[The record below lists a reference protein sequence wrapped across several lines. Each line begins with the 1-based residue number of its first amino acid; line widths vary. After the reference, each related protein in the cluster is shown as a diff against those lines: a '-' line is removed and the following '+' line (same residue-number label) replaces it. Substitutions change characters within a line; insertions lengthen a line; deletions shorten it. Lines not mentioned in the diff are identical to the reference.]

1 MFNKLKDN
9 VTKTKDT
16 RKVPDDG
23 TSLQPIDVVD
33 IDCDAP
39 CCFWSASNDA
49 AGDRNHPDV
58 RSRTSSTGSRCSLN
72 STTAANADPSA
83 GPALLEW
90 TTDSIQGDSDSAS
103 VISSVCPST
112 AEASV
117 FQARYQ
123 KLHRLARGFKDKYQ
137 QAMDRFKKVE
147 QERDHLRELLA
158 TQQTQAFRR
167 MDELREELALDKKAK
182 QDVDVNY
189 NLMLSEKEEF
199 IQVLRLQVSLL
210 KEGKDLPPELE
221 AKISAGHARE
231 VQRQRSL
238 EQENEELKTE
248 VRTLAT
254 QLQLTTTQLEK
265 QTVQRSQLEQA
276 LSAHQVKLKQFQ
288 AQIEEFGPLKRELT
302 DSKLAQSALEEQ
314 VRGLKT
320 QLSSLMVPTAVIACE
335 TEVPAQAEP
344 PQASKDLKEP
354 NDAIKLLELQVADLS
369 KTLEETRAHLIS
381 SEAVQTQL
389 RSELDDYKKEEPNHR
404 ELRKQYEQTVVRL
417 TEMERLL
424 SEKTEEFI
432 SGTRALEAM
441 NVREQD
447 LVAKLDDTRA
457 RLVGMKSQL
466 DASTLKLA
474 EFEQKE
480 TVWKTNEEDYETL
493 RREHSVL
500 VDFNRQLQSRLTSR
514 LQASGLPLDNDETSS
529 LEGLIEQLLGFVSTA
544 AHRLGKATEENA
556 EQVRIL
562 TEKHAADVNS
572 LRDSLT
578 TEHSLRDE
586 LEQRAKQLQTKIDQ
600 TEDQLANIQLN
611 LSEAKSVLSLK
622 EEEIQSLTVK
632 LQEVIERNTELQA
645 RFSNAERETEDLTAL
660 RQATEV
666 LCKERDEL
674 LAKLSTAECERRT
687 EYATLMSQ
695 TEEISSALAAAN
707 RRLQATVKQYSDV
720 AAEITSLRQQ
730 LTAAQSCLQ
739 ALRSDLKLYEVD
751 SMDTVSGIVF
761 QSIDEVETS
770 CLELMGKFFEEET
783 NTSQKLH
790 SLQARLI
797 AMEDELV
804 HWKRKYSCLEDSLN
818 SQTTVITEFRSS
830 VHNQPD
836 TNAGSS
842 VQPLQTCLDELT
854 FLHQSTD
861 SALLLSRDAQISELK
876 EQLSTLRSTT
886 SLQLQEVVVHVEQA
900 KTQVQQEVRDWDL
913 RCSQACEQIN
923 AQHDRLSS
931 LVNLV
936 NASLGR
942 LAKAEHQLELVRV
955 EQHQSV
961 NTSLREELNRTRT
974 DLTELETEKGQLLD
988 ELNHTKQQFDAL
1000 QTQFQDTVQ
1009 RIDGNATAHATAVL
1023 RSRLERLKASS
1034 SLIDQVLSDD
1044 LPFSKRVTSVEKCFQ
1059 DLVAQLLLTNQPV
1072 WSCDALAYEPI
1083 EQQLDELEHAFDR
1096 TVLRLDEQKHLT
1108 DKEVQRLSLEL
1119 SSAQGRLHQTTDLL
1133 NNAEANTSLCMDRI
1147 QKLENELLSEQEQRE
1162 ELRIKLTEVQQS
1174 LEAVRKDREESVATI
1189 QHQLDTTIQ
1198 DLATARSSLAERET
1212 ELSNL
1217 AAGTES
1223 LKHQLS
1229 NVERTYTEMIK
1240 QTIALQ
1246 SHCLRTRTDR
1256 AREWLTRNCDKL
1268 DLNGPDSLTNQF
1280 ESIQQLVVDS
1290 DTLDFTEPSLVSAV
1304 LERFAQA
1311 EQWLVDLSTKAN
1323 QLQSS
1328 RHEELIELE
1337 TLRAS
1342 ERQLVDKCVMLEQR
1356 GSELQ
1361 TELKKLAQTHSELAD
1376 LQKAVAEK
1384 NDLVMFM
1391 ESELDEF
1398 KKKQDVLNSELASKQ
1413 TEMDQLT
1420 TEVSTW
1426 KTQFSN
1432 LQQQLDQTS
1441 GECTELQEKLIETKR
1456 TAEEEKH
1463 ALQQSLEASASVKEG
1478 QLKQQLK
1485 DLKTRLKQVLQESE
1499 TLRKSN
1505 VSFVNRENEMNSQLK
1520 DLEAQLA
1527 LERHECD
1534 NLRNRITQ
1542 LREQLEAVPV
1552 EPEVTVEPQP
1562 LVMSSTK
1569 PTAHNDP
1576 MADFREDLQHA
1587 TELLKAEHAAHI
1599 QEMQCDLSQQ
1609 LRAREEELRTE
1620 FQKTLDLARATETQ
1634 LRQSHQSEMDAMQ
1647 RRLSELVNQNHSLQ
1661 TKLDQLQA
1669 EFMTLEQESKLH
1681 SLEIPAS
1688 QPTEQNG
1695 ELELLRARVAELQT
1709 QLSQVEQSTV
1719 TDPSYQRTGSPSQTS
1734 RTDCLQSNSTRGT
1747 EHWSSTEYD
1756 PLDPVQL
1763 AKPSDWVEQLRSEIM
1778 RADSIDSVHPAV
1790 RTGHFVHTVSAQD
1803 YEALQLH
1810 NADLQNQLHQL
1821 AADFEA
1827 LRVRCSSCNGSV
1839 EHGSLTIPPYSPVLS
1854 PSVGGLHE
1862 LVEYEYLRN
1871 VLFEYMT
1878 GRETATLAKVLCSI
1892 LRFNAEQT
1900 KRVLQYEDD
1909 KSRTWFIQTKIE

>member
-9 VTKTKDT
+9 VTKTKDAH
-16 RKVPDDG
+16 KVTDG
-23 TSLQPIDVVD
+23 DNSVQPIDVVD
-33 IDCDAP
+33 VDCDAL
-39 CCFWSASNDA
+39 CCFWSTLNDVP
-49 AGDRNHPDV
+49 GDRNHSA
-58 RSRTSSTGSRCSLN
+58 RSRTSSTGSKCSLN
-72 STTAANADPSA
+72 STTAMKPDRTSDADPSA

-112 AEASV
+112 AESSV

-123 KLHRLARGFKDKYQ
+123 KLHRLARGFKERYQ

-182 QDVDVNY
+182 QDVDINY

-221 AKISAGHARE
+221 AKVSAGHARE

-238 EQENEELKTE
+238 EQENEDLKTE

-254 QLQLTTTQLEK
+254 QLQLTTTQLQE
-265 QTVQRSQLEQA
+265 QTVQRSQLEEA
-276 LSAHQVKLKQFQ
+276 LNAHQVKLQQFQ

-314 VRGLKT
+314 VRGLKA
-320 QLSSLMVPTAVIACE
+320 QLSSLMEPTAVIACE

-344 PQASKDLKEP
+344 PQASTAPEEP
-354 NDAIKLLELQVADLS
+354 NDAIKLLELHVADLS
-369 KTLEETRAHLIS
+369 KALEETRAHLIS
-381 SEAVQTQL
+381 SEAVQTRL
-389 RSELDDYKKEEPNHR
+389 RAELDDYKKQEPNHQ
-404 ELRKQYEQTVVRL
+404 ELREQYEHTVVRL

-424 SEKTEEFI
+424 SEKTDEFI
-432 SGTRALEAM
+432 SSTRALEAM
-441 NVREQD
+441 NAREQD
-447 LVAKLDDTRA
+447 LVVKLDDTRA
-457 RLVGMKSQL
+457 RLVDMKSQL

-474 EFEQKE
+474 ELENKE
-480 TVWKTNEEDYETL
+480 TVWKTTEEDYETL
-493 RREHSVL
+493 KQEHSVL
-500 VDFNRQLQSRLTSR
+500 VDSNRRIQSHLISKLQGG
-514 LQASGLPLDNDETSS
+514 GLLLDYNETSS
-529 LEGLIEQLLGFVSTA
+529 LEGLVEQLLGFVSTA
-544 AHRLGKATEENA
+544 AHRLDEATQRNA
-556 EQVRIL
+556 EQLHIL
-562 TEKHAADVNS
+562 TEQHAADVSS

-578 TEHSLRDE
+578 TGTSLRDE
-586 LEQRAKQLQTKIDQ
+586 LEQRTKQLQTKIDES
-600 TEDQLANIQLN
+600 EDQLADIQLK
-611 LSEAKSVLSLK
+611 LSEAKSILSLK

-632 LQEVIERNTELQA
+632 LQEVIEFNAQLQA
-645 RFSNAERETEDLTAL
+645 RFSNAEREAEDLTAL

-674 LAKLSTAECERRT
+674 LSKLSTAECERRT

-695 TEEISSALAAAN
+695 TEELSSALAAAN
-707 RRLQATVKQYSDV
+707 RRLQVSQATIKQYSDV

-730 LTAAQSCLQ
+730 LTTAHSCLQ
-739 ALRSDLKLYEVD
+739 VLRSDLKLYEAD
-751 SMDTVSGIVF
+751 SMNAVSGIVF
-761 QSIDEVETS
+761 QSIDEVEVS
-770 CLELMGKFFEEET
+770 CLELMGKFFEEKT
-783 NTSQKLH
+783 NTNQK
-790 SLQARLI
+790 LQARLLT
-797 AMEDELV
+797 MEDELV

-818 SQTTVITEFRSS
+818 SQATVITEFRSS
-830 VHNQPD
+830 IHNQSD
-836 TNAGSS
+836 ANAASLMH
-842 VQPLQTCLDELT
+842 PLQARLDELT
-854 FLHQSTD
+854 SQSN
-861 SALLLSRDAQISELK
+861 SALLSSRDAQISELK
-876 EQLSTLRSTT
+876 EELSTLRSTT
-886 SLQLQEVVVHVEQA
+886 SLQLQEAVVQMEQA
-900 KTQVQQEVRDWDL
+900 KTQLQQEVSDWDL
-913 RCSQACEQIN
+913 RYSQACEQIN

-936 NASLGR
+936 NASFER
-942 LAKAEHQLELVRV
+942 LAKAEHQLELVRQ

-961 NTSLREELNRTRT
+961 NTSLQEEFNRTRT
-974 DLTELETEKGQLLD
+974 DLTELETEKGQLLE
-988 ELNHTKQQFDAL
+988 ELNHTKQQFDTL
-1000 QTQFQDTVQ
+1000 QTLFKDTVQ
-1009 RIDGNATAHATAVL
+1009 RMDGNATAHATAVL
-1023 RSRLERLKASS
+1023 NSRLERLKASS
-1034 SLIDQVLSDD
+1034 SSIDQVLSDD
-1044 LPFSKRVTSVEKCFQ
+1044 LSFATRVTSVEKCFH
-1059 DLVAQLLLTNQPV
+1059 DLIAQLSLTSQPV

-1083 EQQLDELEHAFDR
+1083 EHQLDELEQAFDR
-1096 TVLRLDEQKHLT
+1096 YVLRLDQQKHSA
-1108 DKEVQRLSLEL
+1108 DEEVQRLSLEL
-1119 SSAQGRLHQTTDLL
+1119 SSVQGHLHQTTDLL
-1133 NNAEANTSLCMDRI
+1133 NNAEGNTSLCMERI

-1162 ELRIKLTEVQQS
+1162 ELRTKLTEVQLS
-1174 LEAVRKDREESVATI
+1174 LEAVRKDREESVAAI
-1189 QHQLDTTIQ
+1189 QQRLDTTLQ
-1198 DLATARSSLAERET
+1198 DLATARSSLVERET

-1229 NVERTYTEMIK
+1229 DVERTYTEMIR
-1240 QTIALQ
+1240 QTIASQ

-1256 AREWLTRNCDKL
+1256 AREWLTRNGDKP
-1268 DLNGPDSLTNQF
+1268 DSNGPVSLTTRF
-1280 ESIQQLVVDS
+1280 ESIYQLVVES
-1290 DTLDFTEPSLVSAV
+1290 DTLDFTEPSLVSAF

-1311 EQWLVDLSTKAN
+1311 EQWLVDLSSKAN

-1342 ERQLVDKCVMLEQR
+1342 ERQLVDKCVVLEQR
-1356 GSELQ
+1356 ELELQ
-1361 TELKKLAQTHSELAD
+1361 TELEKLAQTHSELAD

-1391 ESELDEF
+1391 ESELNEF
-1398 KKKQDVLNSELASKQ
+1398 KKTQDVLNSNLASKQ

-1420 TEVSTW
+1420 TEISTW

-1441 GECTELQEKLIETKR
+1441 GQCAELQEKLIETRK

-1520 DLEAQLA
+1520 ELEAQLA

-1542 LREQLEAVPV
+1542 MTEQIEPVPV
-1552 EPEVTVEPQP
+1552 EPEVTVEPQT

-1569 PTAHNDP
+1569 PAAHNDP
-1576 MADFREDLQHA
+1576 TADFREDLQHA

-1609 LRAREEELRTE
+1609 LRAREGELRAE
-1620 FQKTLDLARATETQ
+1620 FQKTMDLARATETQ

-1647 RRLSELVNQNHSLQ
+1647 LRLSELLSQNHSLQ
-1661 TKLDQLQA
+1661 TNLDKLQA
-1669 EFMTLEQESKLH
+1669 EFMTLEQESKLR
-1681 SLEIPAS
+1681 SLEMPTS
-1688 QPTEQNG
+1688 QPTEQND
-1695 ELELLRARVAELQT
+1695 ELELLRAQVAELQN
-1709 QLSQVEQSTV
+1709 QLSQLEQSAV
-1719 TDPSYQRTGSPSQTS
+1719 IDPPYQRTGSPCQTS
-1734 RTDCLQSNSTRGT
+1734 RTNGPRSNSTRGT

-1778 RADSIDSVHPAV
+1778 CADSIDSVHPAV

-1827 LRVRCSSCNGSV
+1827 LRARCSSCNGSV

-1909 KSRTWFIQTKIE
+1909 KSRP